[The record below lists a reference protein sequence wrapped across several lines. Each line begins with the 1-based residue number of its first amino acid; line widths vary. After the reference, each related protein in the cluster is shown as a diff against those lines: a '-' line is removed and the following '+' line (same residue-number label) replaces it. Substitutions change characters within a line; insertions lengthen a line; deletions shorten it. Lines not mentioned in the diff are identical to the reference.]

1 MLSSPTYIDHGH
13 GNSPVYYSTAVQQTN
28 PVRVFSFFFF
38 ALSILLCKER
48 ERERERKSYNTLKR
62 RFSYSFCICH
72 CILWCSFVSQMNYGL
87 NARPNVL
94 LNI

>member
-48 ERERERKSYNTLKR
+48 ERENHIIRSKGVLAI
-62 RFSYSFCICH
+62 FFVFVIAFC
-72 CILWCSFVSQMNYGL
+72 G
-87 NARPNVL
+87 VL
-94 LNI
+94 LCLR